1 MGRLTILREMA
12 HIRVRLRVRPGAED
26 HPTDLRQDKNREVRC
41 GRSVEERRHTRR
53 FARGAIAH
61 NSLPTDTSPSKTAT
75 TRTSRAPAS

>member
-1 MGRLTILREMA
+1 MARLTVLRGMA
-12 HIRVRLRVRPGAED
+12 HIFVRLRVRPEAGD

-53 FARGAIAH
+53 FARGALAH

-75 TRTSRAPAS
+75 TRTSPAPAS